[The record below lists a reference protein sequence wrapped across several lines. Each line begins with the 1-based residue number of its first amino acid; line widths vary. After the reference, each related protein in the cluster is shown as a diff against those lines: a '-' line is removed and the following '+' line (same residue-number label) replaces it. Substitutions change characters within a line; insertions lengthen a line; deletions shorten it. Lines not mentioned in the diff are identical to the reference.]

1 MLSWADEAE
10 DGIIRL
16 HSRISRSTCNRPSSR
31 RSCSCWP
38 ASAARARYFRVFA
51 ISDLGWPVSL
61 LDLALDVLAHSGSP
75 VPVYVSGYD
84 QGYEEIPFPGSTTR
98 SRQVT

>member
-1 MLSWADEAE
+1 MQSALESAQLLMLACLGSVRE
-10 DGIIRL
+10 I
-16 HSRISRSTCNRPSSR
+16 
-31 RSCSCWP
+31 
-38 ASAARARYFRVFA
+38 FRVFA